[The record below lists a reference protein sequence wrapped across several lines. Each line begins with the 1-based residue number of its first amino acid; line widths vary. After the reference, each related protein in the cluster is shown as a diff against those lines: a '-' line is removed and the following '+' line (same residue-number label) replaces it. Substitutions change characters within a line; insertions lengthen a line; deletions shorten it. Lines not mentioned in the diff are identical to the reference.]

1 MKNTDILNRIN
12 ALLQRKVKL
21 AQETLADGTV
31 IEADSFE
38 IGADVYLVD
47 GENKTPLAL
56 GDYTL
61 ANGTVI
67 TVTEV
72 GKIGEVISAETEVE
86 VEVEAEDKPVDAPA
100 DSPLVE
106 KEEKEMAE
114 VPATLEEILTAVVD
128 AIQPKLDDLQ
138 AKIDALSG
146 TQTEMKATLS
156 SSVLSKGT
164 KHKPSN
170 GKIDLSEV
178 KVALNT
184 SSTEARIMALLS

>member
-12 ALLQRKVKL
+12 ALLSRKVNL
-21 AQETLADGTV
+21 AQETLSDGTV
-31 IEADSFE
+31 IEAESFE

-61 ANGTVI
+61 ADGTVI

-72 GKIGEVISAETEVE
+72 GKIGEVASASTEKVE
-86 VEVEAEDKPVDAPA
+86 EEMADDKPADAPA
-100 DSPLVE
+100 DSPLVDT
-106 KEEKEMAE
+106 EEKDMAE

-156 SSVLSKGT
+156 SAVVSKT

-170 GKIDLSEV
+170 GKVDLSEV
-178 KVALNT
+178 KVAVNT

>member
-1 MKNTDILNRIN
+1 
-12 ALLQRKVKL
+12 LLQRKVKL
-21 AQETLADGTV
+21 AQETLGDGTV

-38 IGADVYLVD
+38 KGSDIYLVD

-56 GDYTL
+56 GTYTL

-67 TVTEV
+67 TVSEV
-72 GKIGEVISAETEVE
+72 GKIGEVVTAETEVE
-86 VEVEAEDKPVDAPA
+86 VEVEAEDKPVEEPT

-156 SSVLSKGT
+156 SAVVSKST
-164 KHKPSN
+164 THKPSN
-170 GKIDLSEV
+170 GKVDLS
-178 KVALNT
+178 KVNVATNV

>member
-61 ANGTVI
+61 ADGTVI

-72 GKIGEVISAETEVE
+72 GKIGQVVPAETEVE
-86 VEVEAEDKPVDAPA
+86 VEVEAEDKVVT
-100 DSPLVE
+100 DSPLEDKV
-106 KEEKEMAE
+106 EKEMAE
-114 VPATLEEILTAVVD
+114 VPATLEEILIAVVD

-156 SSVLSKGT
+156 SAVISKGT
-164 KHKPSN
+164 THKPSN
-170 GKIDLSEV
+170 GKVDLS
-178 KVALNT
+178 KVNVAVNT